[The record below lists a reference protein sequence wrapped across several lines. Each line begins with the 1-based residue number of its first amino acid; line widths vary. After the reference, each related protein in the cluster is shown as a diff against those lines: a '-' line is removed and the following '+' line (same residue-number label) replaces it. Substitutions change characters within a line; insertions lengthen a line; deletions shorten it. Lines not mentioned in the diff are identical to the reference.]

1 MGMFWELGLTSCR
14 CRGSGSF
21 GLETKSNDYLGIRAE
36 LGLTSCRCRGSG
48 SFGLETKSNDYLGI
62 RAELCFGGMFQLVKG
77 VGLGRSGWSLEKRIL
92 EIVCWLYI

>member
-1 MGMFWELGLTSCR
+1 MGMFW
-14 CRGSGSF
+14 
-21 GLETKSNDYLGIRAE
+21 E

-92 EIVCWLYI
+92 EIVCWLYIYTV